1 MERPLHT
8 VKQISIRDQLSQIP
22 EKTQELSALFSTSL
36 HQVQSE
42 IIALRVYDV
51 ETFLKQYLQGQLPV
65 DTINNV
71 ESPRDPG
78 EEGWFFTQAVISNKN
93 WLQTSAFPATTNT
106 FSKEVYEST
115 ERQRAV
121 PLQSAFMRHIAPS
134 LNTDW
139 LEMVKLIVEEY
150 DDIGTDQ
157 MALQCFILG
166 LSQRFQELDKRDIST
181 LKFLESAYK
190 DPYSKVLI
198 DSFADTS
205 NMPTAIEF
213 FRNACRER
221 AGIVVGFN
229 DNLLAYPY
237 ITEHNG
243 GSYLA
248 AEGELFIK
256 PPNGTIDLACI
267 SAIETLG
274 GSYEEEILQSLGIS
288 N

>member
-1 MERPLHT
+1 MERPLHL
-8 VKQISIRDQLSQIP
+8 VKQISIRDQLSQMP
-22 EKTQELSALFSTSL
+22 EKTQELGALFSTSL

-51 ETFLKQYLQGQLPV
+51 ETFLQQYLQGQLPV

-93 WLQTSAFPATTNT
+93 WLQTNAFPATTNT

-121 PLQSAFMRHIAPS
+121 PLQSAFIRHIAPS

-139 LEMVKLIVEEY
+139 LEMVKNVVEKY
-150 DDIGTDQ
+150 DGVGTDQ
-157 MALQCFILG
+157 MALQYFILG
-166 LSQRFQELDKRDIST
+166 LSQRFQELDKKDIST
-181 LKFLESAYK
+181 SKLLESTYK

-205 NMPTAIEF
+205 NMPTPIEF

-229 DNLLAYPY
+229 TNLLTYPY
-237 ITEHNG
+237 VTEQQG

-256 PPNGTIDLACI
+256 PPQGSINLSCI

-274 GSYEEEILQSLGIS
+274 GPYEEELLRSFGI
-288 N
+288 NN